1 MSERNAP
8 ANKAPESNPSPPNL
22 DTRFVIG
29 GLRLWSGAGAWLLF
43 AVVLL
48 LVGIHLTAAG
58 YWNIQPRRQTAHHVS
73 TGRTSSEKLRLIGPV
88 IIGVALFNINCANA
102 LLHIYRDMELEKTK
116 SKWQRYSPSKQFS
129 QANSNRHKLD
139 LSEICNRCLEEGSGI
154 PTLKCSSPSSSI
166 CSSSQVNLEIESPVE
181 CRTMETSALPVI
193 KVNDRLLKHRSS
205 SEWTHWKQDRRGKH
219 DVFSEDIVI

>member
-1 MSERNAP
+1 MTKRNAP

-29 GLRLWSGAGAWLLF
+29 GLRLRSGAGAWLLF

-48 LVGIHLTAAG
+48 LVGIYLTAAG
-58 YWNIQPRRQTAHHVS
+58 YWNIQPRRQTVQYGS

-102 LLHIYRDMELEKTK
+102 LLHINRNMELENMK
-116 SKWQRYSPSKQFS
+116 SKWQRYSPSKPFS

-139 LSEICNRCLEEGSGI
+139 CSETYNRCVEEGSGI
-154 PTLKCSSPSSSI
+154 PTLECSSSSLSI
-166 CSSSQVNLEIESPVE
+166 CSSSQVNLEIGSPGE

-193 KVNDRLLKHRSS
+193 KLNDQLLSHRSS
-205 SEWTHWKQDRRGKH
+205 SEWTYRKKDRRGKH
-219 DVFSEDIVI
+219 DIFSEDIVI